1 MSTLNYT
8 ILEDAAAIGE
18 ASGKEAAHKIKEAIT
33 QRGNANVI
41 LATGTSQFETLQ
53 HLLADKEIDWSCVNM
68 FHLDEYIGLPITH
81 KASFRKYLIERFI
94 NHVPQLK
101 TTNLI
106 DGEADPVSECARL
119 GALILQHPINV
130 CLCGIGEN
138 GHLAFND
145 PPADFETTSPYIVVN
160 LDEACR
166 RQQFGEGWFNTL
178 DDVPKQ
184 AISMSVHQIMQSAHI
199 ICTVPDTRKAQAVKD
214 CLENPVSNLYPASIL
229 QQHGSC
235 SLYLDKAAA
244 SLLTS

>member
-1 MSTLNYT
+1 MSTLHCT

-18 ASGKEAAHKIKEAIT
+18 ASGKEAALKIKEAIT

-53 HLLADKEIDWSCVNM
+53 QLLADKEIDWSCVNM

-119 GALILQHPINV
+119 GALILQHPIDV

-145 PPADFETTSPYIVVN
+145 PPANFETTSPYIVVN

-214 CLENPVSNLYPASIL
+214 CLENPVSNLHPASIL
-229 QQHGSC
+229 QQHESC
-235 SLYLDKAAA
+235 SIYLDKAAA
-244 SLLTS
+244 SLLAV

>member
-1 MSTLNYT
+1 MSTKQYT

-18 ASGKEAAHKIKEAIT
+18 ASGKEAALKIKEAIT

-53 HLLADKEIDWSCVNM
+53 QLLADKEIDWSCVNM

-119 GALILQHPINV
+119 GTLILQHPIDV

-145 PPADFETTSPYIVVN
+145 PPANFETTSPYIVVN

-214 CLENPVSNLYPASIL
+214 CLENPVSNLHPASIL

-235 SLYLDKAAA
+235 SIYLDKAAA
-244 SLLTS
+244 SLLAD